1 MINLY
6 NELTMEEDKLL
17 KLAIREATEK
27 QLHWFAELIRLSSL
41 KIDPSSK
48 GCG

>member
-1 MINLY
+1 MDPY

-17 KLAIREATEK
+17 KLSICEATEK

-41 KIDPSSK
+41 KINPPSK
-48 GCG
+48 RRG